1 MAIRFTFH
9 WGPDADLDRQDAPF
23 NDMPTIWYAGNIFA
37 AIEKHK
43 HAGETPAVAV
53 VNMDL
58 NRDLGTYTMLHVLFQ
73 ISRMRMDDPTYEVP
87 SVYVPTSI
95 QELHLFCRA
104 GQELP
109 WDRSRPTK
117 SKVWRQ
123 TAPEW
128 FEGVP
133 YSVVYHGSEPE
144 PSSKKRRS
152 KYMKVMYK
160 PKYFKSKDLC
170 SCGNITCEEP
180 HDGICANCNC
190 K

>member
-9 WGPDADLDRQDAPF
+9 WGPDADLDRHSAPF
-23 NDMPTIWYAGNIFA
+23 KEMHSIWPTTRVFA
-37 AIEKHK
+37 AIEKQK
-43 HAGETPAVAV
+43 NEGKNPAIGY

-58 NRDLGTYTMLHVLFQ
+58 DRTTESYKTLLTLFQ
-73 ISRMRMDDPTYEVP
+73 ISRMRMDDPTYEVDWI
-87 SVYVPTSI
+87 YIPTSI
-95 QELHLFCRA
+95 QELHLYCPA
-104 GQELP
+104 GEELP

-128 FEGVP
+128 FEGMP
-133 YSVVYHGSEPE
+133 YSVVYHGSGPE
-144 PSSKKRRS
+144 PSSSKRRRKAIRS
-152 KYMKVMYK
+152 QFK